1 MKTPHRKRSLQ
12 TQILSAIIVAGC
24 IPALLVAVAAYRSS
38 ASLNDALIEKSH
50 QVTVDLTDKVERNLF
65 ERYGD
70 VQAFGTNE
78 VVHDRD
84 SWYQVGSEKNRI
96 AAAANTYVRLYGIYP
111 LAILVDL
118 EGRVIAVND
127 RDLAGNLIDTAWIY
141 EKNYRD
147 APWFQP
153 TLKGEF
159 LKSPLLDG
167 TYVQDLSIDA
177 DVIRAT
183 QGTGAVIGYAA
194 PFRDRQGNVVGIWYN
209 AADFGLVGNI
219 LQETYAGLEH
229 DGMADTAITLI
240 NRDGQILLEFDPSN
254 RGGST
259 DVVFDPATMLKVS
272 LVELGHEAAKAAVA
286 GGEGVMKAFNPRLGR
301 VEYVAHVRSKGALGY
316 SGLGWST
323 LVAIPERTAMA
334 ALTSQLWQVGGILAA
349 SLTILGVGAWFL
361 ARALALPLVRSLD
374 GVRANGAGV
383 AGIAAQTTAASVKLS
398 ESASEQA
405 ASLEETSASI
415 EELSSMTRLNAES
428 AQKARGAA
436 QEARQC
442 ADAGAER
449 MKSMQTSMD
458 SIAQAS
464 HDITKILKTIDE
476 IAFQTNILA
485 LNAAVEAARAGEAGA
500 GFAVVADEVR
510 ALAQRSAAAAKETA
524 EKIEGSTSRSQE
536 GARLSTDV
544 AKDFQQ
550 IQQRVRDLEH
560 LITEI
565 ANASHEQSEGITQV
579 NIAMAEMDKVTQAN
593 AATAEEGAASAEEL
607 NAAATEL
614 AEQVAVAMQ
623 RIGGR
628 RANDHL
634 GRGGDPLP
642 GGRRKDDP
650 KARTNP
656 APAAPKAS
664 SGSGFLDRR
673 PAKSNDRT
681 IPAAAR

>member
-1 MKTPHRKRSLQ
+1 MKTPKRKRSLQ
-12 TQILSAIIVAGC
+12 TQILYAIIVAGC
-24 IPALLVAVAAYRSS
+24 IPALLVAMAAYRSS
-38 ASLNDALIEKSH
+38 ASLNDALIEKFH

-96 AAAANTYVRLYGIYP
+96 AAAANTYVKLYGIYP
-111 LAILVDL
+111 LSILVDL

-127 RDLAGNLIDTAWIY
+127 RDLAGNPVDSAWLY
-141 EKNYRD
+141 EKNFRD
-147 APWFQP
+147 APWFKP
-153 TLKGEF
+153 TLNGEF

-167 TYVQDLSIDA
+167 TYVQDLYIDQ
-177 DVIRAT
+177 DVVRAT
-183 QGTGAVIGYAA
+183 NGTGAVIGYAA
-194 PFRDRQGNVVGIWYN
+194 PFRDREGKVVGIWYN
-209 AADFGLVGNI
+209 AADFGLVATI
-219 LQETYAGLEH
+219 LQETYAGLKH
-229 DGMADTAITLI
+229 DGMEDTAITLI
-240 NRDGQILLEFDPSN
+240 DRDGRILLEFDPSN
-254 RGGST
+254 RGGNT
-259 DVVFDPATMLKVS
+259 DVVLDPTTMLKVN
-272 LVELGHEAAKAAVA
+272 LVELGHAAAKAAVA
-286 GGEGVMKAFNPRLGR
+286 GEEGVIKATNPRLNR

-323 LVAIPERTAMA
+323 LVAIPEPTAMA
-334 ALTSQLWQVGGILAA
+334 ALTSQLWQVGAILAA
-349 SLTILGVGAWFL
+349 SLAILGVGAWFL

-374 GVRANGAGV
+374 DVRANGASV
-383 AGIAAQTTAASVKLS
+383 AGIAAQTTASSVQLS

-428 AQKARGAA
+428 AQKARSAA
-436 QEARQC
+436 QETRQC
-442 ADAGAER
+442 ADAGSDR
-449 MKSMQTSMD
+449 MKSMQVAMD
-458 SIAQAS
+458 AIAQAS

-536 GARLSTDV
+536 GARLSADV

-579 NIAMAEMDKVTQAN
+579 NLAMAEMDKVTQAN

-607 NAAATEL
+607 NSAATEL
-614 AEQVAVAMQ
+614 SEQVAVAMQ
-623 RIGGR
+623 HIGGR
-628 RANDHL
+628 RVNDHL
-634 GRGGDPLP
+634 GRGGDPKT

-650 KARTNP
+650 KTHAAAIP
-656 APAAPKAS
+656 ASPKAS
-664 SGSGFLDRR
+664 SGPGFIDRR
-673 PAKSNDRT
+673 PGKSNERT
-681 IPAAAR
+681 IHASAR